1 MGEQPARL
9 AVGTGPVRVLL
20 TLDETLWASC
30 DNQVTVLDA
39 TSLHAQVRSS
49 TGTPCVASTVGF
61 WGGQSALNP
70 ITHTPACAM
79 TFIAAALLLFITFG
93 SLPS

>member
-1 MGEQPARL
+1 MEEQPARL

-39 TSLHAQVRSS
+39 TSLHAQVAPGPPVSHPLSVFGGVRALR
-49 TGTPCVASTVGF
+49 TP
-61 WGGQSALNP
+61 
-70 ITHTPACAM
+70 
-79 TFIAAALLLFITFG
+79 
-93 SLPS
+93 